1 MKLLFIAP
9 RFDGGIGGHTSRVA
23 EKLRENGFD
32 VKLLKAP
39 IIPIKNL
46 KNPSFAAMST
56 LKAIFTLE
64 KFDVVHAF
72 NVPSAFAMRY
82 IKAKKKVLSVHG
94 VYSDQISSIHS
105 SPTSSSINLIEA
117 KILKWADKL
126 ATNSKD
132 VQKIYKEKYGLD
144 FEYIL
149 GPIDTEKFKG
159 IEAAKLDFDE
169 DQVIYIGRD
178 SPEKGIDILKSIEN
192 KINGKIVY
200 CTNVEWKKAMSLLK
214 SSKVL
219 VLPSRIESVPNV
231 IKEAFFLKIPVV
243 ASDVGGIPEIVT
255 HEKTGLLVKPDDP
268 QGLADSINRILEDSE
283 FAKKIADAGY
293 EFLKN
298 NLTWEVLLPKYIKF
312 YEDLVRE

>member
-9 RFDGGIGGHTSRVA
+9 RYSGGIGGHASRVA

-32 VKLLKAP
+32 VKLMQVPK
-39 IIPIKNL
+39 IPIKNL
-46 KNPSFAAMST
+46 KNPSFAVMSS
-56 LKAIFTLE
+56 LKAILTTE

-72 NVPSAFAMRY
+72 NVPSAFAMRH

-94 VYSDQISSIHS
+94 VYSDQVSTIHS
-105 SPTSSSINLIEA
+105 STTSSTINLVED

-144 FEYIL
+144 FEYML
-149 GPIDTEKFKG
+149 GPIDTDKFQG
-159 IEAAKLDFDE
+159 IEAAKLDFNE

-178 SPEKGIDILKSIEN
+178 SPEKGIDVLKSIED
-192 KINGKIVY
+192 KINGKVVY
-200 CTNVEWKKAMSLLK
+200 CTNIEWKKAMSLLK

-219 VLPSRIESVPNV
+219 VLPSRVESVPNV
-231 IKEAFFLKIPVV
+231 IKEAFFLKVPVV
-243 ASDVGGIPEIVT
+243 ASNVGGIPEIVT
-255 HEKTGLLVKPDDP
+255 NEKTGLLVEPNNP
-268 QGLADSINRILEDSE
+268 QNLANAINRLLENKE
-283 FAKKIADAGY
+283 LAKNLADAGF

-298 NLTWEVLLPKYIKF
+298 NLTWDVLLPKYIKF
-312 YEDLVRE
+312 YEDLVKE